1 MYQSSSEI
9 VLVEQAGAVL
19 RIRFN
24 RPERLNSLNYE
35 AITAAIKLTRQAGQD
50 WGVRAV
56 VFEGAG
62 AAFCS
67 GDDLEDMGE
76 WPKEY
81 AHRRP
86 GGSHGPGPILE
97 QDLLRLIRP
106 LPKPTMAVMH
116 GSVLGLGLD
125 IACACDIRVCTDD
138 TTIGDPRIHQ
148 ARPTATGITYILPR
162 IVGQSQAMRLLLLG
176 EQIDG
181 KEAERIGL
189 VYKSFPTDQF
199 LDEVEQLI
207 AQLANMATRSYAL
220 IKQQLIEQLD
230 MAYETAL
237 MHSMG
242 VRQTNVLEDRQ
253 EGIKAFLEKR
263 QPRFTG
269 R

>member
-1 MYQSSSEI
+1 MYQSSSDT
-9 VLVEQAGAVL
+9 VLVEQVGAIL

-24 RPERLNSLNYE
+24 RPERLNALNYE
-35 AITAAIKLTRQAGQD
+35 AITAAINLVRQAGQD
-50 WGVRAV
+50 WAVRAV

-62 AAFCS
+62 EAFCS

-76 WPKEY
+76 WPQEY

-116 GSVLGLGLD
+116 GSVLGVGLD
-125 IACACDIRVCTDD
+125 LACACDIRVCTDN
-138 TTIGDPRIHQ
+138 TIIGDPRIHQ
-148 ARPTATGITYILPR
+148 ARCTATGITYILPR
-162 IVGQSQAMRLLLLG
+162 LVGQSQAMRLLLLG

-189 VYKSFPTDQF
+189 VYRSFPADRF
-199 LDEVEQLI
+199 FDEVEQLI
-207 AQLANMATRSYAL
+207 AQLASMATRSYAV
-220 IKQQLIEQLD
+220 IKQQIVEHLD

-242 VRQTNVLEDRQ
+242 IRQTNVIEDRQ
-253 EGIKAFLEKR
+253 EGINAFIEKR
-263 QPRFTG
+263 EPRFTG